1 MINPTPKVQ
10 TAEYLTIQP
19 ILAAMKASNDQLPKN
34 DLPVDTNGTIQQN
47 AEAAAHPKLTIYNA
61 HGIIT
66 SDKPNTIL
74 VHA

>member
-1 MINPTPKVQ
+1 
-10 TAEYLTIQP
+10 
-19 ILAAMKASNDQLPKN
+19 MKASNDQLPKN